1 MTTRNERLKRLA
13 ELESRLKITRA
24 SRLYVRLDDGP
35 WLGAGPPGGEL
46 GPRDQVLEVVFVP
59 GEEEDD
65 AP

>member
-1 MTTRNERLKRLA
+1 MTTRDRLKRLA
-13 ELESRLKITRA
+13 ELESRLKIGRT
-24 SRLYVRLDDGP
+24 SRLYVRLDDGS
-35 WLGAGPPGGEL
+35 WLGDGPPGGEL